1 MATRAMTQTQLI
13 RHLAESCQLS
23 NKVARQFMETLAAPA
38 LKETKKNG
46 LFVFPGIGRLVKSK
60 RKARMG
66 RNPATGAA
74 IKIAA
79 KTVVKF
85 RVAKAAKD
93 SIAPSK
99 AKKK

>member
-1 MATRAMTQTQLI
+1 MAAGRMTQTQLI
-13 RHLAESCQLS
+13 RHLAESCEVN
-23 NKVARQFMETLAAPA
+23 NKVARGFLDELAKTAIS
-38 LKETKKNG
+38 ETKKNG
-46 LFVFPGIGRLVKSK
+46 VFVMPGIGRLVKAN

-66 RNPATGAA
+66 RNPATGEA

-93 SIAPSK
+93 SIAPG
-99 AKKK
+99 KKK

>member
-1 MATRAMTQTQLI
+1 MATKAMTQTQLI

-23 NKVARQFMETLAAPA
+23 NKVARQFLETLAATA

-46 LFVFPGIGRLVKSK
+46 LFVLPGIGRLVKSK
-60 RKARMG
+60 RKARKG
-66 RNPATGAA
+66 RNPATGAP

-85 RVAKAAKD
+85 RVAKAAQD

-99 AKKK
+99 AKRK

>member
-13 RHLAESCQLS
+13 RNLAESCQLS
-23 NKVARQFMETLAAPA
+23 NKVTRQFMETLAATA
-38 LKETKKNG
+38 LKETKKKG
-46 LFVFPGIGRLVKSK
+46 LFVLPGIGRLVKSK

-85 RVAKAAKD
+85 RVAKAAQD